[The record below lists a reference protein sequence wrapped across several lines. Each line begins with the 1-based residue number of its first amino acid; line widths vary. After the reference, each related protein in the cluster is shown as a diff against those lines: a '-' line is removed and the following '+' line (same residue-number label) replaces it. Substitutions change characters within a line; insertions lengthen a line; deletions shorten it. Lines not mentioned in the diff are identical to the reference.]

1 MRGPTLTRR
10 TFLAGAGAALLAP
23 PHLARAAE
31 PMGFWGPPAA
41 PSIALANAVASGDLK
56 AIEANAV
63 FKTWRTPDE
72 MRAGL
77 ASGAMQVVIVPT
89 NVAANLYNR
98 GLGVHLL
105 NVMTRGLLYVVASEK
120 VTRVEDLAG
129 KKVAVPFRNDMPD
142 FILRRLLARAGLKI
156 GSDVTIEYAGTP
168 PEAMQML
175 LAGRVDAALLAEP
188 GATAAILRAKVSL
201 TWLTRAIDCQKEWAK
216 IIGGEPFIPQA
227 GVVVTKSFVERVG
240 RKGLETLQSA
250 LQSAVD
256 FTVNHPYRASV
267 AAATELGLLS
277 PVVAEAI
284 PHSNLAALP
293 ASSIRPGLERFF
305 SILAEDDPRIIG
317 GKLPDDAFYAL

>member
-1 MRGPTLTRR
+1 MRGPTLARR
-10 TFLAGAGAALLAP
+10 TFLAAAGATLIASPRRVL
-23 PHLARAAE
+23 AAE
-31 PMGFWGPPAA
+31 PMAFWGPPAA
-41 PSIALANAVASGDLK
+41 PSVALANAVASGALK
-56 AIEANAV
+56 DFAADAV
-63 FKTWRTPDE
+63 FKAWRTPDE

-98 GLGVHLL
+98 GLGVRLL
-105 NVMTRGLLYVVASEK
+105 NVMTRGLLYIVAGEK
-120 VTRVEDLAG
+120 VSRIEDLAG

-156 GSDVTIEYAGTP
+156 GSDIHLEFAGTP

-188 GATAAILRAKVSL
+188 AATAAILRAKVSL

-216 IIGGEPFIPQA
+216 TIGGDPFIPQA
-227 GVVVTKSFVERVG
+227 GVVVTRPFVERVG
-240 RKGLETLQSA
+240 QKGLETLQNA
-250 LQSAVD
+250 LHAAVE

-267 AAATELGLLS
+267 SSASELGLLS

-293 ASSIRPGLERFF
+293 ASSIRPDLERFF

>member
-1 MRGPTLTRR
+1 MLARR
-10 TFLAGAGAALLAP
+10 TFLAAAGAALLAP
-23 PHLARAAE
+23 PRQAFAAE
-31 PMGFWGPPAA
+31 PLAFWGPPAA
-41 PSIALANAVASGDLK
+41 PSVAMANAVASGSLK
-56 AIEANAV
+56 DIDANVV

-77 ASGAMQVVIVPT
+77 ASRAMQVVIVPT
-89 NVAANLYNR
+89 NVAANLHNR
-98 GLGVHLL
+98 GLGVRLL
-105 NVMTRGLLYVVASEK
+105 NVMTRGLLYVVAKEN
-120 VTRVEDLAG
+120 VAHIEDLAG
-129 KKVAVPFRNDMPD
+129 KKIAVPFRNDMPD
-142 FILRRLLARAGLKI
+142 FILRRLLARAGLRI

-227 GVVVTKSFVERVG
+227 GVVVTQPFVERVE
-240 RKGLETLQSA
+240 RKGLETLQNA
-250 LQSAVD
+250 LYAAVD

-284 PHSNLAALP
+284 PHSNLVALP
-293 ASSIRPGLERFF
+293 ASSVRPDLERFF

>member
-1 MRGPTLTRR
+1 MRGPTLARR

-227 GVVVTKSFVERVG
+227 GVVVTKPFVERVG